1 LFSLSA
7 AAISTAITTIAAA
20 TTTTTTTSTAVHQ
33 VDFAYCLLKLNVIT
47 IQLFGDSFRFHP
59 HFKKGKEA

>member
-1 LFSLSA
+1 MFSLSA